1 MQPSNPP
8 YAGPPPHALR
18 MGDVLGLRFRI
29 LRLIGAG
36 GMGEVYE
43 AADQELGVSVA
54 LKTIR
59 YDPLGASEDTLERF
73 RQEAK
78 LARQV
83 THPNVCRIFDVGR
96 DGDRLYLTMELIQG
110 ETLAGMMQRE
120 GRMQADT
127 ALALARQMAA
137 GLDALHAQGLVHRDF
152 KPANVLIAESRGERR
167 VVITD
172 FGLTRVRDETVT
184 MLAPGVARIA
194 GTPDYM
200 APEQLLGKTL
210 TPATDVYALG
220 LVLYEMVTGTR
231 AYPGGGMLENTA
243 QRLAQAPDPPSSHD
257 PQLPRHWDK
266 VILRCLERDATARP
280 ASAGAVAAALA
291 GADLPAGHRAPHPWL
306 LAAAAAVI
314 LPAVYFAPRL
324 HPTRP
329 VAPAFTTSG
338 SAHETFLKA
347 QDALDHYYRPHGV
360 ENAMRLFQ
368 ATVDRDP
375 RFATG
380 YAGLARANF
389 YLYWQMRDA
398 RYIDPARSD
407 AEKALALDA
416 TLASVHVTLGRLYTE
431 TGKTDLA
438 AQELNEALRLDPR
451 GAEAYY
457 ALAALYDAQ
466 GRTADVVPNYQKA
479 MDLKPEEWQFPDNLA
494 DFYLRTGKP
503 EQALEMNRLAVRLT
517 PDNPRAL
524 NNLGRTY
531 RRLGRL
537 ADARAAY
544 EKAIQIEPAYS
555 RYANLGVILDDLGKP
570 VEAADAYRKALQ
582 FNPSSYVVRGNLG
595 SALAAVPGQ
604 EAESREEYQ
613 KAASLAEDL
622 RKSRPDDPE
631 LLSIL
636 GRDYAALGETEKSLP
651 LLRQAVAL
659 APQDPNVWLR
669 AATSYE
675 VLHRRDDAL
684 TSIERALSDG
694 LLAQAAKAEPALAG
708 LRQDP
713 QFVKLLARYSEK
725 H

>member
-1 MQPSNPP
+1 
-8 YAGPPPHALR
+8 
-18 MGDVLGLRFRI
+18 MGDVLGGRFRI

-59 YDPLGASEDTLERF
+59 YDRLGASEDTLERF

-120 GRMQADT
+120 GRMPVDA

-152 KPANVLIAESRGERR
+152 KPANVLITESRGERR
-167 VVITD
+167 AVLTD
-172 FGLTRVRDETVT
+172 FGLTRLQDETVT
-184 MLAPGVARIA
+184 MLAPGVARLA

-200 APEQLLGKTL
+200 APEQLLGKAL

-220 LVLYEMVTGTR
+220 LVLYEMVTGAR
-231 AYPGGGMLENTA
+231 AYPGGGMLENAA
-243 QRLAQAPDPPSSHD
+243 QRLGQAPDPPSSHD

-266 VILRCLERDATARP
+266 VILRCLERDPTARP

-291 GADLPAGHRAPHPWL
+291 GADLAAGRRKRRPWL
-306 LAAAAAVI
+306 LATAAAVI

-324 HPTRP
+324 HPARP
-329 VAPAFTTSG
+329 AAPVFTTSG
-338 SAHETFLKA
+338 SAHETYLKA

-360 ENAMRLFQ
+360 EDAIRLFQ
-368 ATVDRDP
+368 TTLSHDP
-375 RFATG
+375 GFALA

-398 RYIDPARSD
+398 RYIAPARAN
-407 AEKALALDA
+407 AEQALAHNA
-416 TLASVHVTLGRLYTE
+416 SLASVHVTLGRLYTE
-431 TGKTDLA
+431 TGEKDLA

-451 GAEAYY
+451 DAEAYY

-466 GRTADVVPNYQKA
+466 GRTGDVVSNYQKA
-479 MDLKPEEWQFPDNLA
+479 MDLDPQNWQFPDNLA
-494 DFYLRTGKP
+494 DFYLRTGQSEK
-503 EQALEMNRLAVRLT
+503 ALEMNQLAVRLT

-537 ADARAAY
+537 SDARAAY
-544 EKAIQIEPAYS
+544 EQAIRIEPGYS
-555 RYANLGVILDDLGKP
+555 RYANLGGILGSLGKP
-570 VEAADAYRKALQ
+570 VEAAAAYRKALE

-595 SALAAVPGQ
+595 STLAAMPGQ
-604 EAESREEYQ
+604 EAESREQYQ
-613 KAASLAEDL
+613 KAVSLAEDL
-622 RKSRPDDPE
+622 RKSKPTDPE

-636 GRDYAALGETEKSLP
+636 GRDYAALGDVERSLP
-651 LLRQAVAL
+651 LLRQAAAL
-659 APQDPNVWLR
+659 APQDPDVWLR
-669 AATSYE
+669 AAASYE
-675 VLHRRDDAL
+675 VLHRRGDAL
-684 TSIERALSDG
+684 TSIEQALSDG
-694 LLAQAAKAEPALAG
+694 LLAQAAETEPALAG

-713 QFVKLLARYSEK
+713 QFVKLLTRYAK
-725 H
+725 KY